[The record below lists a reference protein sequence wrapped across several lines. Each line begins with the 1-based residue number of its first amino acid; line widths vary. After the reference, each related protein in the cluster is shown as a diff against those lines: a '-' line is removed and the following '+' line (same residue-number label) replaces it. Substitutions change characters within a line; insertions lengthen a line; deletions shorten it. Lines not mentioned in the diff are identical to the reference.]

1 MSHFYFAS
9 DDYGT
14 AAFPYLSI
22 PREFR
27 TRSPFENVCGFG
39 RALAGWRAEREA
51 GQQPLALLPP
61 AHLLPLGD
69 GQAGADVLRVHA
81 AVEAVKTPESPG
93 QQGLKEALEQP
104 DSIEAKNEVGDKIG
118 KDALDATMEI

>member
-1 MSHFYFAS
+1 MAPRIS
-9 DDYGT
+9 
-14 AAFPYLSI
+14 PSI
-22 PREFR
+22 PRELR
-27 TRSPFENVCGFG
+27 TRSPFENVGGFG

-81 AVEAVKTPESPG
+81 AVEAVVVGFLPLRIGDARSLARVLAESA
-93 QQGLKEALEQP
+93 QRLLALVP
-104 DSIEAKNEVGDKIG
+104 LGRCV
-118 KDALDATMEI
+118 ALLPTESLRCL